1 MVVLLHTAAVREAAG
16 LAFVKVVDKTRL
28 APDYEQLMKE
38 NTLTGLYLR
47 QVMGRLDA
55 DERLRERAL
64 SLGLAALAGEELTG
78 VEDQ

>member
-1 MVVLLHTAAVREAAG
+1 
-16 LAFVKVVDKTRL
+16 
-28 APDYEQLMKE
+28 
-38 NTLTGLYLR
+38 
-47 QVMGRLDA
+47 MGRLDA